1 MNNDN
6 FISALKG
13 QKVKRKRI
21 RINQESLNNLKQLKQ
36 AIGGTLELCEMVEC
50 CFDYFERSQ
59 IKFVQDNNL
68 DGNAQSI
75 VTSLKKEKAGIQI
88 YIREDIV
95 EKLNDM
101 KGRIKISVQQI
112 ISQII
117 DLQIINL
124 KTTSK
129 IS

>member
-59 IKFVQDNNL
+59 IKFVQDHNL

-112 ISQII
+112 ISQIV